1 MTLHQTGYWRY
12 TLQIISNPYVI
23 PDMLDSP
30 TKAPPSITLSWLVDE
45 TFFSICSRH
54 NLIWGHVDP
63 AVTFRMLF
71 NTTSTYIS
79 HDFPNHLDALRGN
92 ISSMLGSADE
102 IVCRHTIVPL
112 FFPFQ
117 SREHVQTVMAV
128 LRGPH
133 LGSIKYRL
141 GLVTGR
147 FGAEHPLKACSGCME
162 ADVQAHGV
170 AYWHLAHQYP
180 GVIICPTHKLW
191 LQESTLN
198 RQWSGRFQWALP
210 EKATLVPSA
219 NETVHRAQ
227 YALLQLASSVLELA
241 DFGTSRSFD
250 PQIVRAV
257 YRTRLR
263 EMGFLN
269 PSSPKAAA
277 LLAGHT
283 VELQPFHPF
292 KSLPTTAQGAST
304 YIQQLV
310 RNPHGHCHPLK
321 HLVMITWLFGQLS
334 AFIEAYDRMESN
346 HDQEPSSRAE
356 RSKQG
361 TSLARLAKP
370 DIQTCNTLRPKVLKP
385 PIRSAILEL
394 LSQGLPKADIC
405 AQFNIT
411 VSTINKLLRAEP
423 KIKLAWAEATHL
435 NKLRQ
440 QRLSWTSLTISHP
453 NSSPKVIRAENPKLY
468 AWLYRND
475 KAWLLHET
483 ASLPTGRTG
492 NNSNI
497 DWELRDKELKD
508 SLFRLLGKGLEDERH
523 RNLKNNDI
531 FTLNPDLSSC
541 LERRD
546 QYPRTRAFIREI
558 KQRR

>member
-1 MTLHQTGYWRY
+1 
-12 TLQIISNPYVI
+12 
-23 PDMLDSP
+23 
-30 TKAPPSITLSWLVDE
+30 
-45 TFFSICSRH
+45 
-54 NLIWGHVDP
+54 
-63 AVTFRMLF
+63 
-71 NTTSTYIS
+71 
-79 HDFPNHLDALRGN
+79 
-92 ISSMLGSADE
+92 
-102 IVCRHTIVPL
+102 
-112 FFPFQ
+112 
-117 SREHVQTVMAV
+117 MAA

-133 LGSIKYRL
+133 LGSIKYQL

-147 FGAEHPLKACSGCME
+147 FGAEHPLKACSGCID
-162 ADVQAHGV
+162 ADVRTHGV

-191 LQESTLN
+191 LQESTIN

-210 EKATLVPSA
+210 KKATLVPSA
-219 NETVHRAQ
+219 YETGDHAQ
-227 YALLQLASSVLELA
+227 CALLQLASSVLGLA
-241 DFGTSRSFD
+241 DVGTSRSFD

-277 LLAGHT
+277 LLVGHT
-283 VELQPFHPF
+283 AELQPFHPF

-310 RNPHGHCHPLK
+310 RNRHGHCHPLK
-321 HLVMITWLFGQLS
+321 HLVMITWLYGQLS

-346 HDQEPSSRAE
+346 QDREPSNRAG
-356 RSKQG
+356 RSKQCTPPG
-361 TSLARLAKP
+361 KLAKL

-385 PIRSAILEL
+385 PVRSAILEL
-394 LSQGLPKADIC
+394 LSQGLPKTDIC

-423 KIKLAWAEATHL
+423 KIKAAWVEATHL

-453 NSSPKVIRAENPKLY
+453 NSSPTAIRSENPKLY

-475 KAWLLHET
+475 KAWLLRET

-497 DWELRDKELKD
+497 DWKLRDKELKN
-508 SLFRLLGKGLEDERH
+508 SLVRSLGKELQDERH
-523 RNLKNNDI
+523 RNLKNHNI
-531 FTLNPDLSSC
+531 FTLNPDLWSC